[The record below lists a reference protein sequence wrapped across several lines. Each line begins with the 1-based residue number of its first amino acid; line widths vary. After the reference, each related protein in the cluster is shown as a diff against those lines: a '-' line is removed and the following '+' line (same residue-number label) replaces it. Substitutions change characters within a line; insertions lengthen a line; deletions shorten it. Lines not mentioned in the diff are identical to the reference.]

1 MGCGKSTAA
10 VPNQAPDQAV
20 PDQLTAEEKAVAQF
34 KSVFESIAMD
44 VDKTVDRK
52 ELQVAVEKNA
62 QLQTLIAEA
71 SLNQLETNKDGRV
84 SWEECELHLKKAPTE
99 MVAVEVTAGEKAEAR
114 LKDIFKSI
122 DTNND
127 NTVDKDVLV
136 TKLGTEE
143 EGFKE
148 LLIEAGLNTNFD
160 ALEELGADSG
170 KQITWDKFYDKLKE
184 THKAEEKATIDV
196 LAAIEVKA
204 DDDGASTAASVANGP
219 KIEDAAQ
226 NQFCFC
232 ASR

>member
-84 SWEECELHLKKAPTE
+84 SWEECELHLKK
-99 MVAVEVTAGEKAEAR
+99 VTAGEKAEAR

-136 TKLGTEE
+136 TKLGAEE

-148 LLIEAGLNTNFD
+148 LLTEAGLNTNFE

-170 KQITWDKFYDKLKE
+170 KQITWDKFYDMLKE